1 MIPQTLKDQCSNL
14 NLVPQSIRFPSSDP
28 KLFLGGVLLEAP
40 ANSAVVKFGRAPII
54 VMAPGF
60 GETVEFG
67 ELVAFASRFNLQL
80 GIHVLMFDNRSF
92 GMSEGMPRHIVHT
105 RNQFCDW
112 ICAMQFAKSLPFVDS
127 DKIILW
133 GASIAGGHV
142 IELSTIAPVFLSIAQ
157 VPLINAMYLGIKSLH
172 ESSVLLLSHFK
183 FPAVVGSETPT
194 YVTVKGVLDRHPV
207 IYAEEDVFNGRLIK
221 MTGIGSSK
229 TFTEF
234 NKVVCRTAFSMSN
247 YNPTKHIHK
256 LKSPLLYQFGQYD
269 QISSSEKTKAILQ
282 RVNLQ
287 FMNAIPY
294 SGDHFLGYEWNA
306 NGQFDAIVHDQ
317 LQFIK
322 LHLMEAYGASIVTTK
337 PRISIPPRSN
347 ISTAYNTSP
356 DNVDQHDTPDSSKNE
371 TTTST
376 TMSSVR
382 QQQQA
387 AYQKYIASSSTPIV
401 TTPIC
406 SPPKLSSPLESATSS
421 SPTSSVFVP
430 PRTVSLDLTVDD
442 AGVRGRVKG
451 EPVTPTTP
459 KRSTS
464 LSTRSSRSGVSRRG
478 GGGGSGNSRDDVG
491 MYAYSD
497 NSRVTRREEY

>member
-1 MIPQTLKDQCSNL
+1 MIPHTLKDQCTNL
-14 NLVPQSIRFPSSDP
+14 NIVPQSIRFPSSDP

-142 IELSTIAPVFLSIAQ
+142 IELSTMAPVFLSIAQ
-157 VPLINAMYLGIKSLH
+157 VPLINAMDSGIKSLH
-172 ESSVLLLSHFK
+172 ESSVLSHFK
-183 FPAVVGSETPT
+183 FPVVSETPA
-194 YVTVKGVLDRHPV
+194 YVTVKGVVDRHPV

-221 MTGIGSSK
+221 MTGIGSNT

-234 NKVVCRTAFSMSN
+234 NKIVCRTAFSMTN

-269 QISSSEKTKAILQ
+269 QISSSEKTKTILQ

-294 SGDHFLGYEWNA
+294 SGDHFLGYAWNLG
-306 NGQFDAIVHDQ
+306 GQFDAIVQDQ
-317 LQFIK
+317 LQFVQV
-322 LHLMEAYGASIVTTK
+322 HLVEAYGAAIVARK
-337 PRISIPPRSN
+337 PRISIPPRSSN
-347 ISTAYNTSP
+347 SADYSALP
-356 DNVDQHDTPDSSKNE
+356 DIGDQDDDTMPDSKNE
-371 TTTST
+371 T

-387 AYQKYIASSSTPIV
+387 AYQKYIASS
-401 TTPIC
+401 TTPTATPLC
-406 SPPKLSSPLESATSS
+406 SPPPKLSSPLEPATT
-421 SPTSSVFVP
+421 SPTSSVIVP

-442 AGVRGRVKG
+442 SRGVKG

-464 LSTRSSRSGVSRRG
+464 LSTRSRSVVSRR
-478 GGGGSGNSRDDVG
+478 GGGSGNSRDDVG